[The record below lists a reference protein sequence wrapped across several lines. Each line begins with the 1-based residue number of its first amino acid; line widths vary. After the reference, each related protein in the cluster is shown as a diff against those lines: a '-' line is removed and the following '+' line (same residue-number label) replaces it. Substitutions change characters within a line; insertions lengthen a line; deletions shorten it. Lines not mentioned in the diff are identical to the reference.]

1 MQSLSL
7 VALALYGKRC
17 GVFAAKDSKGAASVS
32 AWKRFAFGA
41 RRMLGGGG
49 ATGIGRG
56 DILTEKLVNLRCR
69 FSGYVAYRGCP
80 QISLS
85 LGLRQGVY
93 CLRRHL
99 RRLSLCKFR
108 RRAGCVVG
116 KRSVGSRSV
125 AAGRSLTQSAA
136 IFGRTCLP
144 RQAAFPTS
152 LPRRTFLSCAVWP
165 ALVCTLEILLGR
177 LTSARRYVLIEVG
190 VAEAPLFTPTH
201 SCLRPLR
208 L

>member
-1 MQSLSL
+1 M
-7 VALALYGKRC
+7 
-17 GVFAAKDSKGAASVS
+17 
-32 AWKRFAFGA
+32 
-41 RRMLGGGG
+41 
-49 ATGIGRG
+49 
-56 DILTEKLVNLRCR
+56 
-69 FSGYVAYRGCP
+69 
-80 QISLS
+80 S

-136 IFGRTCLP
+136 IFGRTCP
-144 RQAAFPTS
+144 QRQEAFPTS
-152 LPRRTFLSCAVWP
+152 LPLRTFLSCAVWP
-165 ALVCTLEILLGR
+165 ALVCTLEILLGL
-177 LTSARRYVLIEVG
+177 LTSARRYVLIKVG

-208 L
+208 LLRFILLRKTLSKWQKTVALFLLICYNTQVTSGGPLALLRMNA

>member
-1 MQSLSL
+1 MRTEAKL
-7 VALALYGKRC
+7 VPRGA
-17 GVFAAKDSKGAASVS
+17 GVVRQKVWQQTAKDVGFCWEAI
-32 AWKRFAFGA
+32 AFGA

-56 DILTEKLVNLRCR
+56 ATEKIVNLRCR
-69 FSGYVAYRGCP
+69 FGGYVAYRVCP
-80 QISLS
+80 QVSLS

-108 RRAGCVVG
+108 RRAVCFVD

-125 AAGRSLTQSAA
+125 AAGHSLTQSAA

-165 ALVCTLEILLGR
+165 ALVSTLEILLGR